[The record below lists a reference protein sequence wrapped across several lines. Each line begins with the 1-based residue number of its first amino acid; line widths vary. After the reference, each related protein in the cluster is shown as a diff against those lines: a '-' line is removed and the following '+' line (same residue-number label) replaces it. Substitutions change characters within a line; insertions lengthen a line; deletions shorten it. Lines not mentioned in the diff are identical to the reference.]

1 MQDFTSSFEQAI
13 PVPAPISDA
22 SDMQSTASKR
32 FYTRFGKRA
41 FDAALTLLAAPVV
54 VPSVLLLAG
63 VIALDGSSPFFTQQ
77 RVGRGGRNYKMWKL
91 RSMVPNAEPILEK
104 HLDSNPKAR
113 AEWDS
118 HQKLAQD
125 PRITRI
131 GKLIRKTSLD
141 ELPQLWNVLLGDMS
155 LVGPR
160 PMMPSQKALY
170 PGTEYYNLR
179 PGITGSWQVSDRNK
193 STFAE
198 RAGFDASYL
207 QNQSLKTDLTLL
219 RKTISVVLKATG
231 C

>member
-13 PVPAPISDA
+13 PVPAPIPDA
-22 SDMQSTASKR
+22 SDMQSIASKR

-41 FDAALTLLAAPVV
+41 FDAALTLLSAPVV

-63 VIALDGSSPFFTQQ
+63 VIAMDGSSPFFTQQ

-91 RSMVPNAEPILEK
+91 RSMVPNAEAILEE
-104 HLDSNPKAR
+104 HLGNNPKAR

-198 RAGFDASYL
+198 RAGFDASYH
-207 QNQSLKTDLTLL
+207 QSQSLKTDLTLL
-219 RKTISVVLKATG
+219 RKTVAVVLKATG